1 MKTTELVHVIEDL
14 GLTPDF
20 DYVLDDD
27 GDEDE
32 VLVVYGGG
40 HSVAMV
46 YVDWIGLWDC
56 YESYFDK
63 LEPHKRHRLLEAI
76 EEYSNTPFDERRE
89 RK

>member
-1 MKTTELVHVIEDL
+1 MKITELVHVIEEL

-40 HSVAMV
+40 NSVAVV
-46 YVDWIGLWDC
+46 YVDWIGAWHC
-56 YESYFDK
+56 YEPYFDE

-76 EEYSNTPFDERRE
+76 KEYSYTPFSD
-89 RK
+89 RKDKK